1 MDENKATSLDEFE
14 KQLKQN
20 VDGGASSLADFEQ
33 QLKSNVG
40 VTQTPAPQQQGQKQT
55 VKVKKNIVLSFPLK
69 LVA

>member
-40 VTQTPAPQQQGQKQT
+40 ATQTQQPQQGQKQT
-55 VKVKKNIVLSFPLK
+55 VKVKKNIVISFPLK